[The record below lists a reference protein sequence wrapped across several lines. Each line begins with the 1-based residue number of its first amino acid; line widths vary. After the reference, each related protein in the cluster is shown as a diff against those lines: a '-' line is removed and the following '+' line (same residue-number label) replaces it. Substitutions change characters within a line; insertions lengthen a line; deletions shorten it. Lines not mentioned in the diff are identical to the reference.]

1 MGPALVALGVLL
13 FLLVLFL
20 ISAIKVA
27 REYERGIVFRLGR
40 LFPEPK
46 GPGLFLLIP
55 VGAALGL
62 ISATLVWKF
71 TSSAS
76 QPLQSGAPGLLGEE
90 GEVREAI
97 GPDGG
102 RVLVHGEL
110 WSAHAPA
117 PIPEG
122 ARVRVVGVRGLTV
135 EVVPVEHQLKEVT

>member
-1 MGPALVALGVLL
+1 VIGSL
-13 FLLVLFL
+13 
-20 ISAIKVA
+20 
-27 REYERGIVFRLGR
+27 
-40 LFPEPK
+40 
-46 GPGLFLLIP
+46 LLIGHTGRGFWADSDFGLGWRVVLP

-76 QPLQSGAPGLLGEE
+76 QPLQSGAPGLIGEE
-90 GEVREAI
+90 GEVREAV
-97 GPDGG
+97 GPGGG

-110 WSAHAPA
+110 WSAHAPM

-135 EVVPVEHQLKEVT
+135 EVTPLERQLKEAT